1 MISGK
6 TKTGFEFNVDSRVKN
21 DWRVLRSIADIQSK
35 DKSTQA
41 KAVVQLIQLIIG
53 EREEE
58 LLQHIAEN
66 NDGFVPAEVVYA
78 EISDILGQIP
88 AIKN

>member
-6 TKTGFEFNVDSRVKN
+6 KKTGFAFNVDSRVRN
-21 DWRVLRSIADIQSK
+21 DWRVLRAIADIQSK